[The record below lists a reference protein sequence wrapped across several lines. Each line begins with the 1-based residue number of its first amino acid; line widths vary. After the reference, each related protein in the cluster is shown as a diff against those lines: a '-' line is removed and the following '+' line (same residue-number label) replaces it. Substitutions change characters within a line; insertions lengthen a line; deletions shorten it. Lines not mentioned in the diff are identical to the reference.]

1 VPAPAGEIDI
11 LLFPRGSE
19 VLWSTRESAEG
30 ALATLLELV
39 NSAQWNA
46 FLASGAV
53 SEQSALT
60 NLSKALIIL
69 EGGEEVSSRRGE
81 PLPKTGA
88 LSYFDHALGEVEHVR
103 IWTDTLDGANWN
115 RDRDRALQCL
125 RNARRHT
132 LVATDLLRETLGE
145 PLRKTLGEPLWKT
158 LGEPGTGS
166 PLQQASKVRYLLY
179 LAKAGKDED
188 GNGAVD
194 WSECGIF
201 KAGDALHGIGD

>member
-1 VPAPAGEIDI
+1 VPAPASEIDV

-19 VLWSTRESAEG
+19 VIWSTRESAEG

-53 SEQSALT
+53 SEQRALT
-60 NLSKALIIL
+60 SLGKALIIL
-69 EGGEEVSSRRGE
+69 EGGEKISSRRGE
-81 PLPKTGA
+81 PLPKMGA
-88 LSYFDHALGEVEHVR
+88 LSYFDHALGEVEHMR
-103 IWTDTLDGANWN
+103 IWNDTLDGANGN
-115 RDRDRALQCL
+115 RDRDRDRALQCL

-132 LVATDLLRETLGE
+132 FEATDL
-145 PLRKTLGEPLWKT
+145 LRKTLGEPD
-158 LGEPGTGS
+158 TGS
-166 PLQQASKVRYLLY
+166 PLQQASKARYLLSH
-179 LAKAGKDED
+179 AKAGKDED